1 VALAHRA
8 GLGIDL
14 ALINE
19 LQVVP
24 DFRPPE
30 TIRLGIAPLYTSYQE
45 LHTAVMR
52 LRQVVEERRYEK
64 YGGTVPVVT

>member
-1 VALAHRA
+1 
-8 GLGIDL
+8 LGIDL

-52 LRQVVEERRYEK
+52 LRQVVEERYAK
-64 YGGTVPVVT
+64 YGGATPVVT